1 MKWAASILIFS
12 VAVLIGLGMVMLY
25 SSSMNM
31 DMESRKPKPAA
42 SLATPAGGPG
52 QKMEADKPAVGARY
66 LFNQFKL
73 FLVAMPCALV
83 AACMDYRRLK
93 KLAPWILGLSAFLL
107 VLVFVPGIGHAAKGA
122 HRWIGPPHGST
133 FVQPSELAKLAL
145 IIFLAAYADRFQRQ
159 MAGFTKGLLVPGMVI
174 AAVLGL
180 IFIEPDRGCTILL
193 AAVCG
198 VMLIVAGVRLSFL
211 VAPAALLAVGLA
223 VSFLHDP
230 MRMGRIM
237 AWLHPEDSKN
247 AAAYQAREAII
258 ALGSG
263 GLFGLGLGNGRQK
276 LGFVPEHH
284 TDFIFSIIG
293 EELGLVAT
301 LTVVL
306 LFIALVICG
315 ILIAR
320 RACDTFGLLLGTGL
334 TFMIG
339 FQAFINM
346 GVVTGVLPNKGMP
359 LPFISYGGSN
369 LVLMIVSV
377 GLLISI
383 SRFAREAVPQKA
395 SNPFDMNLDPA
406 HA

>member
-1 MKWAASILIFS
+1 MKWAASMLIFS

-31 DMESRKPKPAA
+31 DVAQKKMKPVAGAAAPANSPSVNME
-42 SLATPAGGPG
+42 T
-52 QKMEADKPAVGARY
+52 DKPAEGAHYLWLQFQWLLVG
-66 LFNQFKL
+66 LFCFI
-73 FLVAMPCALV
+73 V
-83 AACMDYRRLK
+83 AASIDYRLLK
-93 KLAPWILGLSAFLL
+93 KLSPWLLGFSVILLILVFAPVIGLS
-107 VLVFVPGIGHAAKGA
+107 AKGA
-122 HRWIGPPHGST
+122 HRWIRRPGGPAL
-133 FVQPSELAKLAL
+133 FQPSELAKMTM
-145 IIFLAAYADRFQRQ
+145 IIFLAAYADRYQRQ
-159 MAGFTKGLLVPGMVI
+159 MDGFKKGLVIPGSVI
-174 AAVLGL
+174 AVVLAL

-198 VMLIVAGVRLSFL
+198 VMLIIAGTRLTYLILPTGLLAGGLALSFW
-211 VAPAALLAVGLA
+211 
-223 VSFLHDP
+223 HDP

-237 AWLHPEDSKN
+237 AWLHPDDSKDG
-247 AAAYQAREAII
+247 AGYQVREAII

-263 GLFGLGLGNGRQK
+263 GWFGLGLGNGRQK

-301 LTVVL
+301 LSVLL
-306 LFIALVICG
+306 LFISLILCG
-315 ILIAR
+315 IFIAR
-320 RACDTFGLLLGTGL
+320 RSCDRFGMLLGTGL

-339 FQAFINM
+339 FQAFVNI

-369 LVLMIVSV
+369 LVLMLASV
-377 GLLISI
+377 GLLVSI
-383 SRFAREAVPQKA
+383 ARFATEAVAQK
-395 SNPFDMNLDPA
+395 STNPFEVALEPS